1 MKKLLLICPVFL
13 SFLTIAEANGSV
25 YVTDRTVNN
34 QVIQDFN
41 YHLENK
47 DGKKF
52 ELQYDNQK
60 NQHYVVDLEDGEY
73 TLLSSTENDKWDKD
87 TPVTFSIDQDKQV
100 VMIYPKHFEKPKPE
114 QPPVEPE
121 KPTTVETEKPT
132 TTTQTVPEKPT
143 KPVEPEKPVT
153 TSTTEEPKKEIPKKN
168 EILPATGTSQLV
180 VSYLLGAISFGTGV
194 TFVRKNKK

>member
-73 TLLSSTENDKWDKD
+73 TLLSATENEKWDKD

-100 VMIYPKHFEKPKPE
+100 VMIYPKHFEKTKPE
-114 QPPVEPE
+114 QP
-121 KPTTVETEKPT
+121 
-132 TTTQTVPEKPT
+132 
-143 KPVEPEKPVT
+143 PVEPEKPVT
-153 TSTTEEPKKEIPKKN
+153 TSTTEEPKKEISKKN